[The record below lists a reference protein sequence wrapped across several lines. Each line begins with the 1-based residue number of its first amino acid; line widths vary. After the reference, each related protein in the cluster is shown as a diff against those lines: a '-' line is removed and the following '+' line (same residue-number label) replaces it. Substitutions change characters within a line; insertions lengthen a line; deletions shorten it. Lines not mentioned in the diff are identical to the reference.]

1 MRALIV
7 DRDPEFRK
15 LLRYHCEVE
24 WPSCF
29 LSETAEL
36 PSVETGEG
44 GSPDVL
50 LLGADASEVLGL
62 IEKLRTAKRC
72 PLIAFVAN
80 GSEAVAVAA
89 MRGGADYYFPKK
101 DLRHRQLVEIIREM
115 IGEDTVESTAELLG
129 IGENGLVKGRRLVRR
144 LHAGDFAVVH
154 LAEDLATGDPVVLK
168 VLKQVPAFDTDDDR
182 AFRRFLQEYELIAAV
197 VHPNIVAIQEL
208 SVADDHAVIA
218 MEYLGGGSLSQ
229 RMREPVARTEALE
242 VVAQIASALE
252 AIHDVGVLHRDLK
265 PGNVMLRESGTVA
278 LIDFGI
284 ATQWRLKKDISGGLE
299 IFGTP
304 HYMSPEQGHGD
315 PMDQRSDL
323 YSLGVMLYEM
333 LAGVKPFRAASPFAL
348 IYQHAQSDRPRLPEE
363 HADLEPFVHRL
374 MAAKPDDRF
383 ADAAAVAKAVESL
396 R

>member
-24 WPSCF
+24 WPASF
-29 LSETAEL
+29 ISEAHDL
-36 PSVETGEG
+36 PDVQSGEG

-50 LLGADASEVLGL
+50 LLGANASDVLGFL
-62 IEKLRTAKRC
+62 EKLEPAKRC
-72 PLIAFVAN
+72 PVIVFVAN
-80 GSEAVAVAA
+80 GNEMVAVSC
-89 MRGGADYYFPKK
+89 MRAGADYYFPKR
-101 DLRHRQLVEIIREM
+101 DLRHRHLVEIIREM
-115 IGEDTVESTAELLG
+115 VGEESVESTGQLLG
-129 IGENGLVKGRRLVRR
+129 LGEDGLVKGRRLVRR

-168 VLKQVPAFDTDDDR
+168 VLKQVPALDTDDER

-208 SVADDHAVIA
+208 SVADNHAVIA

-229 RMREPVARTEALE
+229 RMREPVARDEALGYA
-242 VVAQIASALE
+242 AQIASALE
-252 AIHDVGVLHRDLK
+252 AIHNVGVLHRDLK
-265 PGNVMLRESGTVA
+265 PSNVMLRESGSVA

-284 ATQWRLKKDISGGLE
+284 ATQWRLERDISGGLE

-315 PMDQRSDL
+315 AMDQRSDL
-323 YSLGVMLYEM
+323 YSLGVILYEM

-348 IYQHAQSDRPRLPEE
+348 IYQHAQSDRPRLPEA
-363 HADLEPFVHRL
+363 HADLEHFVHRL
-374 MAAKPDDRF
+374 MAAKPEERYP
-383 ADAAAVAKAVESL
+383 DAGAVAQAIEEL